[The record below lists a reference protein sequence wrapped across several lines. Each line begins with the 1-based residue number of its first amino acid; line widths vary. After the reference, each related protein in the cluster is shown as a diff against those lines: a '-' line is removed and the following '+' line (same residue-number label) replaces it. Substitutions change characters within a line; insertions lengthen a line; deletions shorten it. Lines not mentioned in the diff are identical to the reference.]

1 MWSPTGCPELS
12 CGAVLG
18 YFQLWLLET
27 FSAFA
32 TFSPGGSVTA
42 PGRAGAAAHFL
53 EKTLKCCRVSEETP
67 TKEKNNNQ
75 KNKTWSFSNQAT
87 VLLYFS

>member
-1 MWSPTGCPELS
+1 MESPWAGAGVVWSPTGCPVLS

-32 TFSPGGSVTA
+32 TFSPGGSETA
-42 PGRAGAAAHFL
+42 PGRAGAAPHSL
-53 EKTLKCCRVSEETP
+53 EKP
-67 TKEKNNNQ
+67 
-75 KNKTWSFSNQAT
+75 
-87 VLLYFS
+87 